1 MNRLNKIIKLALSG
15 VLALLFVLMFRYS
28 AISPTFHEIGG
39 LSLFVLAVV
48 HVILSRKWLQSFF
61 CNLINKPIK
70 ARVQVAV
77 DVLFAVALIVI
88 TGTGVAMSRVL
99 PVNIGGQSTLV
110 NLAHT
115 SASYAA
121 LAFLG
126 IHLGLN
132 WGLVR
137 SKISPH
143 IPLPAKARKVL
154 AYVSLAVIIALGTV
168 SLTSANFGRHEHG
181 GPKGATT
188 NCLSCHGSSSSTS
201 AREQRPGN
209 FGSGSEDSAFS
220 LAQVI
225 QVVLNFGSFTALFG
239 IAAYYLSKISRKA
252 RRA

>member
-1 MNRLNKIIKLALSG
+1 MNRMNKIIKLVLSG
-15 VLALLFVLMFRYS
+15 ALALLFVLMFRYS
-28 AISPTFHEIGG
+28 AISPAFHEIGG
-39 LSLFVLAVV
+39 LALFVLAVV

-77 DVLFAVALIVI
+77 DVLFTVALIII

-168 SLTSANFGRHEHG
+168 SLTSANFGRREHG
-181 GPKGATT
+181 GPKGAPIGR
-188 NCLSCHGSSSSTS
+188 SEI
-201 AREQRPGN
+201 ARGERDNKLPQLPR
-209 FGSGSEDSAFS
+209 F
-220 LAQVI
+220 LK
-225 QVVLNFGSFTALFG
+225 LNKRTRATAWQLW
-239 IAAYYLSKISRKA
+239 
-252 RRA
+252 